1 MNDSPRL
8 KSAAELGWV
17 QFLFQPHGFVYPLTV
32 MKNPQRSILS
42 HLALV
47 PLLCAVL
54 LTACAGPV
62 QPPNPAIRIAPDL
75 DFALPRPGD
84 LGRSLDATQLVTAH
98 YGDQTMVFEG
108 HISATPAKFLL
119 VVVDPLGRRA
129 LSITWNDA
137 GITYEAA
144 PWLPPTVRPQN
155 MLADIVM
162 LYWPEA
168 VVRRALSGGRLVVA
182 PGSRSVFM
190 AGQEVIHAD
199 YRPAAGGDIW
209 TGDSRY
215 RNLPRGYDL
224 DIQSVLSAP

>member
-1 MNDSPRL
+1 L
-8 KSAAELGWV
+8 
-17 QFLFQPHGFVYPLTV
+17 PHRAV
-32 MKNPQRSILS
+32 
-42 HLALV
+42 V
-47 PLLCAVL
+47 PLLFAAL
-54 LTACAGPV
+54 LAACAASPA
-62 QPPNPAIRIAPDL
+62 QPPRNAIRIAPGLDL
-75 DFALPRPGD
+75 ALPWPSD

-108 HISATPAKFLL
+108 HITATPAKFLL

-129 LSITWNDA
+129 LSVTWTDA

-168 VVRRALSGGRLVVA
+168 VVRQALSGGRLIVTR
-182 PGSRSVFM
+182 GSRSVLM

-199 YRPAAGGDIW
+199 YQPAAGGEIW
-209 TGDSRY
+209 AGVSRY
-215 RNLPRGYDL
+215 RNLPWGYDL
-224 DIQSVLSAP
+224 DIQSVLSTP